1 MKYEKQFR
9 LLDELNAL
17 FPRRRSNLG
26 QQMFRSA
33 YYNGRM
39 ASQSVADAIGMGV
52 AIVRLYVPNFV
63 PITS

>member
-1 MKYEKQFR
+1 
-9 LLDELNAL
+9 
-17 FPRRRSNLG
+17 
-26 QQMFRSA
+26 MFRSA

-52 AIVRLYVPNFV
+52 AIVRLYVPNFA